1 LDDDGNVANFVETE
15 QLIYVNGWCFSNL
28 QIRGS
33 APVFWQQRGVTAQIK
48 ITRNFD
54 FTNTAFLK
62 HIEDMNNNWGR
73 IICLNLMSKTKKD
86 EQTIT
91 TAFEEHMR
99 KNNLQSVRYEFFD
112 FHHEVKGQKFD
123 RVNPKVEQLKTLIQ
137 RFGFYSE
144 NLSSG
149 EVKTTQL
156 GKKHKK

>member
-1 LDDDGNVANFVETE
+1 MDDDGNVANFVETE
-15 QLIYVNGWCFSNL
+15 QIFITNGWCFSNI

-33 APVFWQQRGVTAQIK
+33 APIFWQQRGVTAQIK

-62 HIEDMNNNWGR
+62 HIEDLNNNWGR

-86 EQTIT
+86 EQAIT
-91 TAFEEHMR
+91 DAFEEHMK
-99 KNNLQSVRYEFFD
+99 KNNLQNVRYEFFD
-112 FHHEVKGQKFD
+112 FHQEVKGQKFD
-123 RVNPKVEQLKTLIQ
+123 KVNPKIESLKPLIQ

-144 NLSSG
+144 NLSTG

-156 GKKHKK
+156 GK